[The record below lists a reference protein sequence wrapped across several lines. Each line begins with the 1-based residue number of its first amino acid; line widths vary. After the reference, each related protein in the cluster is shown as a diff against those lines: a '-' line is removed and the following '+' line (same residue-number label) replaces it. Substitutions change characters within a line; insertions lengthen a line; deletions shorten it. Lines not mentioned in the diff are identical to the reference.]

1 MRAAGPNFYYV
12 PMQVSGTCLVGRR
25 ACIVRA
31 KTIPR
36 EGESVTTQDEATE
49 FVGYGPA
56 AEYLGLKRNTLSSYV
71 ARGIGPEA
79 NADRRAEGQY
89 NLPVFTRDS
98 LEAWKAARPGQ
109 GARTDLASV
118 AA

>member
-1 MRAAGPNFYYV
+1 M
-12 PMQVSGTCLVGRR
+12 T
-25 ACIVRA
+25 
-31 KTIPR
+31 TR
-36 EGESVTTQDEATE
+36 EGETVDSQENETPDR

-79 NADRRAEGQY
+79 EPEREADGQY
-89 NLPVFTRDS
+89 NLPVFTRAALD
-98 LEAWKAARPGQ
+98 AWKESRPGQ

-118 AA
+118 AG